1 MAGGTGESMSVSEP
15 WRGLHDLGW
24 GQEMKGA
31 SLGEGRTT
39 WAGVGEDCRQG
50 RRDCDKKKKTRY
62 DGWHGYNENAN
73 K

>member
-1 MAGGTGESMSVSEP
+1 MSVSEP
-15 WRGLHDLGW
+15 WRGLHDLDW

-50 RRDCDKKKKTRY
+50 RRDCDKKKRPVMMVGMVITKMQTNSTVMRV
-62 DGWHGYNENAN
+62 A
-73 K
+73 